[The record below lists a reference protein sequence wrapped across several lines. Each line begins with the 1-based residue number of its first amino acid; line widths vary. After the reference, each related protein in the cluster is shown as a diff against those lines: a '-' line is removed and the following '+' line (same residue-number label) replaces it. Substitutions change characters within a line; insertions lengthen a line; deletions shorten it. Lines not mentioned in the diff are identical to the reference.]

1 MSSGQWQ
8 LLVTAAMA
16 WVLARFFLVATAI
29 SLRRGQGPRA
39 EWVRRLEAR
48 GYFDTSFTSG
58 EIFAKS
64 MHKCA
69 AALARLKGAGAAG
82 SLVFAL
88 ACGIILFLWSL
99 PLNELHQARASYDQ
113 ARREIASAQM
123 ARTAPLNAC
132 VVEHALREIER
143 QTGSPILRV
152 PDGLRVYPFD
162 EASQQRLKAVYPRHS
177 VELYL
182 REFLQGNK
190 LTEDPRDLIRGIRAV
205 PGYAEAIDRLTS
217 DGRLVPALADYVIR
231 SPANEALM
239 NDIRAFCRGEP
250 SGPNRSFVPIR
261 PRTEYQRAT
270 YRLRLSIIAMMDD
283 SLIRDSYNLYHE
295 RSAQM
300 QLFLS
305 LLYSLGAGLLVLLS
319 LKIAIG
325 LCRWTRT
332 QAGLM
337 SNFLRVAL
345 AAPAIIVVM
354 VIFIAFNGAFT
365 TAAPIAVGFFATR
378 APAASMEQDYRRR
391 MNHYVDSVGRIAR
404 QTCADIGPNSP
415 LSPGCRLADAFLEP
429 WDPERRTF
437 DFEAAIP
444 RQGPSGEPLPGA
456 FMTML
461 QGGMLTMLVAGGTLQ
476 QEPGVSGGHAFWGGL
491 HSSPAFLFL
500 LMPLVIV
507 LAAGVVSLLLTDAR
521 RVLANRLA
529 KGGL

>member
-1 MSSGQWQ
+1 VSSGQLK
-8 LLVTAAMA
+8 LLVALALA

-29 SLRRGQGPRA
+29 SLRTGQGARA

-48 GYFDTSFTSG
+48 GYFNTSFTSG
-58 EIFAKS
+58 EMFAMS

-69 AALARLKGAGAAG
+69 AALARLKGAGATG
-82 SLVFAL
+82 SLIFAL
-88 ACGIILFLWSL
+88 ASGIILFLWSL
-99 PLNELHQARASYDQ
+99 PLNELYQARASYDQ

-132 VVEHALREIER
+132 AVEHALREIER

-162 EASQQRLKAVYPRHS
+162 EASRQRLEAVYPRYS

-190 LTEDPRDLIRGIRAV
+190 LTENPRDLIHGIRAV

-231 SPANEALM
+231 SPENEALM

-250 SGPNRSFVPIR
+250 SPPNRTFVPIR
-261 PRTEYQRAT
+261 PRAEYQQAT
-270 YRLRLSIIAMMDD
+270 DRLRFSIIAMMDD
-283 SLIRDSYNLYHE
+283 PLIRDSYNLYHE

-300 QLFLS
+300 QLLLS

-332 QAGLM
+332 RAGVV
-337 SNFLRVAL
+337 SNVLRVAF
-345 AAPAIIVVM
+345 AVPAIIAATL
-354 VIFIAFNGAFT
+354 IFIAFNGAFT
-365 TAAPIAVGFFATR
+365 TAAPIAVSFFATR
-378 APAASMEQDYRRR
+378 APAASIEQDYRRR
-391 MNHYVDSVGRIAR
+391 MNHYADSVGRITL

-415 LSPGCRLADAFLEP
+415 LSPGCRLVDAFLEP
-429 WDPERRTF
+429 WDPERGTF
-437 DFEAAIP
+437 DFQAAIP
-444 RQGPSGEPLPGA
+444 RQSSGGEPLPDTV
-456 FMTML
+456 MTML
-461 QGGMLTMLVAGGTLQ
+461 QGGLLTMLVAVGTLQ

-500 LMPLVIV
+500 LMPLLFV
-507 LAAGVVSLLLTDAR
+507 LASGVACLLLTDAR
-521 RVLANRLA
+521 RMLANRLA